1 MNIKFLFTLISL
13 STIAWNISARELII
27 PAGTTEISKEDGYAG
42 DTTITQVI
50 LPNSVIEIGD
60 EAFSGCTELLVINI
74 PDSVVYIGEL
84 AFS

>member
-1 MNIKFLFTLISL
+1 M
-13 STIAWNISARELII
+13 STISWNICARELII
-27 PAGTTEISKEDGYAG
+27 PAGTIEITKEDGYAG

-50 LPNSVIEIGD
+50 LSNSVLEIGD
-60 EAFSGCTELLVINI
+60 EAFSGCTELRAINI